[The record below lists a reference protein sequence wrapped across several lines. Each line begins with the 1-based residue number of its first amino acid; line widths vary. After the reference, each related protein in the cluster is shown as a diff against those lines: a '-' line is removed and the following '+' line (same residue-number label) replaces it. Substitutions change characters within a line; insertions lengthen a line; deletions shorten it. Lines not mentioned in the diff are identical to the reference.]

1 MICQRCMQRNATI
14 HLTTSVNGKKREI
27 DLCQKCYRE
36 IKQQE
41 EQRRMNQGAGQDPF
55 GFGNFDDLFKAL
67 SQNNAGPQNP
77 QTPPTQQNFR
87 GNGQQPPQNPNRRGG
102 LLGEYGVDL
111 TQMAKEGKIDPV
123 IGRDKEIER
132 VIEILNRRTKNNP
145 VLTGEAGVGKTAI
158 VEGLAL
164 KIINDDVPQKLLKKE
179 VIRLDVASLVQGT
192 GIRGQFEE
200 RMQQLIK
207 ELRDDDSII
216 LFIDEVH
223 ELVGAGTAEGS
234 SMDAGNIL
242 KPALARGELQMVG
255 ATTLNEYRKIE
266 KDPALE
272 RRLQPVRVSEPSLD
286 ETVTILKGIQ
296 KQYEDYHHVNY
307 TDKAIQS
314 AVELSHRYIQDRFLP
329 DKAIDLLDE
338 AGSKKNLTIRTI
350 DPEEIQE
357 KIDEAEKQKQ
367 TALQQEDYE
376 KAAFYR
382 DQVTKHKEMM
392 NQQTPESDLPVITEK
407 DMVHIIEQKTG
418 IPVGEL
424 KEKEQEQLRDLD
436 DSLRKH
442 VIGQDDAVEK
452 VAKSIRRNRI
462 GLRQKNRPIG
472 SFLFVG
478 PTGVGKTELAKT
490 LALELFG
497 SKDSYVRL
505 DMSEFMEKHSTSK
518 LIGSPPGYVGYEEA
532 GQLTEKIR
540 RNPYS
545 LILVDEVEKAHPDVL
560 HMFLQILDDGRLT
573 DAQGRTVN
581 FKETI
586 IIMTSNAGT
595 TNVESSVGFG
605 AQISGR
611 QHSLLN
617 NLGEF
622 FKPEFLNRLDGIIEF
637 HSLSK
642 EHLLEIVTLMLE
654 DINSALK
661 QHNITVTVDDAA
673 KERLVDLG
681 YDPKMG
687 ARPLRRVIEEQIE
700 DKVAEFYLNNPQVGN
715 IMATVDDSNSIVIT
729 QHSEE
734 SSTPSETTETKDD
747 DSEFSEETNE

>member
-1 MICQRCMQRNATI
+1 MICQRCMERNATI
-14 HLTTSVNGKKREI
+14 HLTTSVNGQRREI
-27 DLCQKCYRE
+27 NLCQKCYRE
-36 IKQQE
+36 IKLQ
-41 EQRRMNQGAGQDPF
+41 EQRGLSNQANQPDPF
-55 GFGNFDDLFKAL
+55 GFNQFDDFFKAL
-67 SQNNAGPQNP
+67 SQGMTPQG
-77 QTPPTQQNFR
+77 TQ
-87 GNGQQPPQNPNRRGG
+87 QNPNRNQNVAGGNQPPHNGGKRGG

-111 TQMAKEGKIDPV
+111 TLMAKEGKIDPV

-132 VIEILNRRTKNNP
+132 VIEILNRRKKNNP

-164 KIINDDVPQKLLKKE
+164 KIIEGNVPQKLQDKE

-200 RMQQLIK
+200 RMQQLMN
-207 ELRDDDSII
+207 ELKDNRDII

-255 ATTLNEYRKIE
+255 ATTINEYRKIE

-272 RRLQPVRVSEPSLD
+272 RRLQPVRVDEPTLE
-286 ETVTILKGIQ
+286 ETLTILKGIQ
-296 KQYEDYHHVNY
+296 KQYENYHHVHF
-307 TDKAIQS
+307 TEAAINA

-338 AGSKKNLTIRTI
+338 SGSKKNLTIQTV
-350 DPEEIQE
+350 DPAALEE
-357 KIDEAEKQKQ
+357 KIKEVEEMKQSALDE
-367 TALQQEDYE
+367 EDYE

-382 DQVTKHKEMM
+382 DQSVKYKEMIE
-392 NQQTPESDLPVITEK
+392 QQTSDSEEPEVTEQ
-407 DMVHIIEQKTG
+407 DIINIIEIKTG
-418 IPVGEL
+418 IPVGDL
-424 KEKEQEQLRDLD
+424 KEKEQKQLKDLD
-436 DSLRKH
+436 QSLRQH
-442 VIGQDDAVEK
+442 VIGQDEAVTK
-452 VAKSIRRNRI
+452 VAKAIRRNRI

-472 SFLFVG
+472 SFMFVG

-497 SKDSYVRL
+497 SKESYVRL
-505 DMSEFMEKHSTSK
+505 DMSEYMEKHSTSK

-532 GQLTEKIR
+532 GQLTEKVR

-595 TNVESSVGFG
+595 TNVEASVGFG
-605 AQISGR
+605 AQMSG
-611 QHSLLN
+611 QQQSILN
-617 NLGEF
+617 HLGDY
-622 FKPEFLNRLDGIIEF
+622 FKPEFLNRFDGIVEF
-637 HSLSK
+637 HSLTK
-642 EHLLEIVTLMLE
+642 ENLLNIIELMLKDVNE
-654 DINSALK
+654 ALNP
-661 QHNITVTVDDAA
+661 HSISLTVDQSA
-673 KERLVDLG
+673 KEKLVDLG

-700 DKVAEFYLNNPQVGN
+700 DKIAEFYLNNPEPGH
-715 IMATVDDSNSIVIT
+715 IIATVDDDGLIQI
-729 QHSEE
+729 QRE
-734 SSTPSETTETKDD
+734 ETTEKEGNSPKNEDTS
-747 DSEFSEETNE
+747 SEDGD

>member
-1 MICQRCMQRNATI
+1 MICQRCMERNATI
-14 HLTTSVNGKKREI
+14 HLTTSINGNRREI

-41 EQRRMNQGAGQDPF
+41 QQGRMNRVMGQDPF
-55 GFGNFDDLFKAL
+55 GMNQFDDFFKAL
-67 SQNNAGPQNP
+67 SRGMQPDQQG
-77 QTPPTQQNFR
+77 QTPPNQQHASG
-87 GNGQQPPQNPNRRGG
+87 GNQPPNQGTSRGG

-111 TQMAKEGKIDPV
+111 TQMAREGKVDPV
-123 IGRDKEIER
+123 IGRDREIER

-164 KIINDDVPQKLLKKE
+164 KIVNGEVPQKLQDKE

-200 RMQQLIK
+200 RMQQLMN
-207 ELRDDDSII
+207 ELRENKNII

-223 ELVGAGTAEGS
+223 EIVGAGSAEGS

-272 RRLQPVRVSEPSLD
+272 RRLQPVRVNEPTLE
-286 ETVTILKGIQ
+286 ETYTILKGIQ
-296 KQYEDYHHVNY
+296 KQYEDYHHVKY
-307 TDKAIQS
+307 SEEAIKS

-329 DKAIDLLDE
+329 DKAIDLIDE
-338 AGSKKNLTIRTI
+338 SGSKKNLTIQTV
-350 DPEEIQE
+350 DPAALEE
-357 KIDEAEKQKQ
+357 KIKEADQAKQE
-367 TALQQEDYE
+367 ALEQEDYE

-382 DQVTKHKEMM
+382 DQVTKYKEMI
-392 NQQTPESDLPVITEK
+392 NQQTPESEQPVITEQ
-407 DMVHIIEQKTG
+407 DIISIIEMRTG

-424 KEKEQEQLRDLD
+424 KEKEQEQLKDLD
-436 DSLRKH
+436 QSLRKH
-442 VIGQDDAVEK
+442 VIGQDQAIDK
-452 VAKSIRRNRI
+452 VARAIRRNRI

-497 SKDSYVRL
+497 SKEAYVRL
-505 DMSEFMEKHSTSK
+505 DMSEYMEKHSTSK

-532 GQLTEKIR
+532 GQLTEKVR

-545 LILVDEVEKAHPDVL
+545 LILVDEVEKAHPDVMN
-560 HMFLQILDDGRLT
+560 MFLQILDDGRLT

-586 IIMTSNAGT
+586 IIMTTNAGT

-605 AQISGR
+605 AQLSGQ

-617 NLGEF
+617 HLGDF
-622 FKPEFLNRLDGIIEF
+622 FRPEFLNRFDGIVEF
-637 HSLSK
+637 NSLTK
-642 EHLLEIVTLMLE
+642 ENLLEIIELMLE
-654 DINSALK
+654 DIKEAMT
-661 QHNITVTVDDAA
+661 QHHITVTVDQSA
-673 KERLVDLG
+673 KEKLVDLG

-700 DKVAEFYLNNPQVGN
+700 DRIAEFYLNNPEPGHILATVDENGN
-715 IMATVDDSNSIVIT
+715 IMITNETDESVTESTSDSTDESTENT
-729 QHSEE
+729 EE
-734 SSTPSETTETKDD
+734 SE
-747 DSEFSEETNE
+747 

>member
-1 MICQRCMQRNATI
+1 MICQRCMERPATI
-14 HLTTSVNGKKREI
+14 HLTTSVNGQKREI
-27 DLCQKCYRE
+27 DLCQRCYRE

-41 EQRRMNQGAGQDPF
+41 QQRRMSQNNRQDPF
-55 GFGNFDDLFKAL
+55 GFNQFDDLFRAL
-67 SQNNAGPQNP
+67 SQNQNP
-77 QTPPTQQNFR
+77 NAQRPQPTQQFS
-87 GNGQQPPQNPNRRGG
+87 GNGQEPPKNGGRGG

-111 TQMAKEGKIDPV
+111 TQMARDGKIDPV

-158 VEGLAL
+158 VEGLAM
-164 KIINDDVPQKLLKKE
+164 KIINDDVPHKLLNKE

-200 RMQQLIK
+200 RMQQLMNELK
-207 ELRDDDSII
+207 ENEDII

-223 ELVGAGTAEGS
+223 EIVGAGSTEGS

-272 RRLQPVRVSEPSLD
+272 RRLQPVRVEEPTIE
-286 ETVTILKGIQ
+286 ETLTILKGIQ
-296 KQYEDYHHVNY
+296 KQYEDYHHVKY
-307 TDKAIQS
+307 SDKAIKS
-314 AVELSHRYIQDRFLP
+314 AVTLSHRYIQDRFLP

-338 AGSKKNLTIRTI
+338 SGSKKNLTIQSV
-350 DPEEIQE
+350 DPKTIQE
-357 KIDEAEKQKQ
+357 KIDEAEQQKQ
-367 TALQQEDYE
+367 LSLEKEDYE
-376 KAAFYR
+376 RAAFYR
-382 DQVTKHKEMM
+382 DQVTKYNEMIE
-392 NQQTPESDLPVITEK
+392 QQSDDSDQPEVTEQ
-407 DMVHIIEQKTG
+407 DIINIIEIKTG

-424 KEKEQEQLRDLD
+424 KEKEQEQLKDLD
-436 DSLRKH
+436 KSLKQH
-442 VIGQDDAVEK
+442 VIGQDEAVDK
-452 VAKSIRRNRI
+452 VAKAIRRNRI

-472 SFLFVG
+472 SFMFVG

-497 SKDSYVRL
+497 SKEAYVRL
-505 DMSEFMEKHSTSK
+505 DMSEYMEKHSTSK
-518 LIGSPPGYVGYEEA
+518 LIGSPPGYVGYDEA
-532 GQLTEKIR
+532 GQLTEKVR

-595 TNVESSVGFG
+595 MNVESSVGFG
-605 AQISGR
+605 AQMSGE
-611 QHSLLN
+611 QHSIKNRLQDYFRPELLN
-617 NLGEF
+617 RFDGIVE
-622 FKPEFLNRLDGIIEF
+622 FKP
-637 HSLSK
+637 LSK
-642 EHLLEIVTLMLE
+642 EDLMVIVELMLE
-654 DINSALK
+654 DVNEALT
-661 QHNITVTVDDAA
+661 QHDITVEVDQSA
-673 KERLVDLG
+673 KEKLVDLG

-700 DKVAEFYLNNPQVGN
+700 DKIAEFYINHPEPGK
-715 IMATVDDSNSIVIT
+715 ISATVENDKIVIT
-729 QHSEE
+729 QKSESE
-734 SSTPSETTETKDD
+734 SESQSSASSDDQSENK
-747 DSEFSEETNE
+747 

>member
-1 MICQRCMQRNATI
+1 MICQRCMERPATI
-14 HLTTSVNGKKREI
+14 HLTTSVNGHRREI

-41 EQRRMNQGAGQDPF
+41 QQGRLNQGNSQDPF
-55 GFGNFDDLFKAL
+55 GFNQFDDLFKAL
-67 SQNNAGPQNP
+67 SQNQNP
-77 QTPPTQQNFR
+77 NTQRPTPPNQQFT
-87 GNGQQPPQNPNRRGG
+87 GNGQQPPQNGGGRGG

-111 TQMAKEGKIDPV
+111 TQMAKDGKIDPV

-158 VEGLAL
+158 VEGLAM
-164 KIINDDVPQKLLKKE
+164 KIVNDEVPHKLQNKE

-200 RMQQLIK
+200 RMQQLMN
-207 ELRDDDSII
+207 ELRENDDII

-223 ELVGAGTAEGS
+223 EIVGAGSAEGS

-272 RRLQPVRVSEPSLD
+272 RRLQPVRVNEPTIE
-286 ETVTILKGIQ
+286 ETLTILKGIQ
-296 KQYEDYHHVNY
+296 KQYEDYHHVKY
-307 TDKAIQS
+307 SDKAIKS

-338 AGSKKNLTIRTI
+338 SGSKKNLTIQAV
-350 DPEEIQE
+350 DPKSLEE
-357 KIDEAEKQKQ
+357 KINEAEKMKQ
-367 TALQQEDYE
+367 ESLEKEDYE

-382 DQVTKHKEMM
+382 DQVTKYKEMIE
-392 NQQTPESDLPVITEK
+392 QQTPQSEQPEVTEQ
-407 DMVHIIEQKTG
+407 DIINIIEIKTG
-418 IPVGEL
+418 IPVGDL
-424 KEKEQEQLRDLD
+424 KEKEQAQLKDLD
-436 DSLRKH
+436 KALRHH
-442 VIGQDDAVEK
+442 VIGQDEAVDK
-452 VAKSIRRNRI
+452 VAKAIRRNRI

-472 SFLFVG
+472 SFMFVG

-497 SKDSYVRL
+497 SKEAYVRL
-505 DMSEFMEKHSTSK
+505 DMSEYMEKHSTSK
-518 LIGSPPGYVGYEEA
+518 LIGSPPGYIGYDEA
-532 GQLTEKIR
+532 GQLTEKVR

-605 AQISGR
+605 AQMSGE
-611 QHSLLN
+611 QHSIKNRLQDYFRPELLN
-617 NLGEF
+617 RF
-622 FKPEFLNRLDGIIEF
+622 DGIVEF
-637 HSLSK
+637 NPLSK
-642 EHLLEIVTLMLE
+642 EHLLEIVDLMLE
-654 DINSALK
+654 DVNEALK
-661 QHNITVTVDDAA
+661 QHDITVHVDQSA
-673 KERLVDLG
+673 KEKLVDLG

-687 ARPLRRVIEEQIE
+687 ARPLRRVIEEQVE
-700 DKVAEFYLNNPQVGN
+700 DKIAEFYINNPEPGE
-715 IMATVDDSNSIVIT
+715 ILATVENDSIMIT
-729 QHSEE
+729 KKSKQQSADENSEE
-734 SSTPSETTETKDD
+734 SDAD
-747 DSEFSEETNE
+747 H

>member
-1 MICQRCMQRNATI
+1 MICQRCMERPATI
-14 HLTTSVNGKKREI
+14 HLTTSVNGRRREI

-41 EQRRMNQGAGQDPF
+41 QQGRLNQGNSQDPF
-55 GFGNFDDLFKAL
+55 GFNQFDDLFRAL
-67 SQNNAGPQNP
+67 SQNQNP
-77 QTPPTQQNFR
+77 NTERPTPPNRQFS
-87 GNGQQPPQNPNRRGG
+87 GNNQQPPTNGGGRGG

-111 TQMAKEGKIDPV
+111 TQMAKDGKIDPV

-158 VEGLAL
+158 VEGLAM
-164 KIINDDVPQKLLKKE
+164 KIVNDEVPHKLQDKE

-200 RMQQLIK
+200 RMQQLMN
-207 ELRDDDSII
+207 ELKDNDNII

-223 ELVGAGTAEGS
+223 EIVGAGSAEGS

-272 RRLQPVRVSEPSLD
+272 RRLQPVRVNEPTIE
-286 ETVTILKGIQ
+286 ETLTILKGIQ
-296 KQYEDYHHVNY
+296 KQYEDYHHVKY
-307 TDKAIQS
+307 SDKAIKS

-338 AGSKKNLTIRTI
+338 SGSKKNLTIQSV
-350 DPEEIQE
+350 DPKSLEE

-367 TALQQEDYE
+367 ESLEKEDYE

-382 DQVTKHKEMM
+382 DQVTKYKEMIE
-392 NQQTPESDLPVITEK
+392 QQTPQSEQPEVTEQ
-407 DMVHIIEQKTG
+407 DIINIIEIKTG

-424 KEKEQEQLRDLD
+424 KEKEQAQLKDLD
-436 DSLRKH
+436 KALRHH
-442 VIGQDDAVEK
+442 VIGQDEAVDK
-452 VAKSIRRNRI
+452 VAKAIRRNRI

-472 SFLFVG
+472 SFMFVG

-505 DMSEFMEKHSTSK
+505 DMSEYMEKHSTSK
-518 LIGSPPGYVGYEEA
+518 LIGSPPGYVGYDEA
-532 GQLTEKIR
+532 GQLTEKVR

-605 AQISGR
+605 AQMSGE
-611 QHSLLN
+611 QHSIKNRLQDYFRPELLN
-617 NLGEF
+617 RF
-622 FKPEFLNRLDGIIEF
+622 DGIVEF
-637 HSLSK
+637 HPLSK
-642 EHLLEIVTLMLE
+642 ENLLEIVDLMLE
-654 DINSALK
+654 DVNEALK
-661 QHNITVTVDDAA
+661 QHDITVHVDQSA
-673 KERLVDLG
+673 KEKLVDLG

-687 ARPLRRVIEEQIE
+687 ARPLRRVIEEHIE
-700 DKVAEFYLNNPQVGN
+700 DKIAEFYINNPEPGK
-715 IMATVDDSNSIVIT
+715 ISATVEDDAIVIT
-729 QHSEE
+729 KKSKEQSSNGE
-734 SSTPSETTETKDD
+734 SQKAN
-747 DSEFSEETNE
+747 EETNKTDSTEQ

>member
-1 MICQRCMQRNATI
+1 MICQRCMERPATI
-14 HLTTSVNGKKREI
+14 HLTTSVNGRRREI

-41 EQRRMNQGAGQDPF
+41 QQGRLNQGNSQDPF
-55 GFGNFDDLFKAL
+55 GFNQFDDLFRAL
-67 SQNNAGPQNP
+67 SQNQNP
-77 QTPPTQQNFR
+77 NTERPTPPNRQFS
-87 GNGQQPPQNPNRRGG
+87 GNNQQPPINGGGRGG

-111 TQMAKEGKIDPV
+111 TQMAKDGKIDPV

-158 VEGLAL
+158 VEGLAM
-164 KIINDDVPQKLLKKE
+164 KIVNDEVPHKLQDKE

-200 RMQQLIK
+200 RMQQLMN
-207 ELRDDDSII
+207 ELKDNDNII

-223 ELVGAGTAEGS
+223 EIVGAGSAEGS

-272 RRLQPVRVSEPSLD
+272 RRLQPVRVNEPTIE
-286 ETVTILKGIQ
+286 ETLTILKGIQ
-296 KQYEDYHHVNY
+296 KQYEDYHHVKY
-307 TDKAIQS
+307 SDKAIKS

-338 AGSKKNLTIRTI
+338 SGSKKNLTIQSV
-350 DPEEIQE
+350 DPKSLEE

-367 TALQQEDYE
+367 ESLEKEDYE

-382 DQVTKHKEMM
+382 DQVTKYKEMIE
-392 NQQTPESDLPVITEK
+392 QQTPQSEQPEVTEQ
-407 DMVHIIEQKTG
+407 DIINIIEIKTG

-424 KEKEQEQLRDLD
+424 KEKEQAQLKDLD
-436 DSLRKH
+436 KALRHH
-442 VIGQDDAVEK
+442 VIGQDEAVDK
-452 VAKSIRRNRI
+452 VAKAIRRNRI

-472 SFLFVG
+472 SFMFVG

-497 SKDSYVRL
+497 SKDAYVRL
-505 DMSEFMEKHSTSK
+505 DMSEYMEKHSTSK
-518 LIGSPPGYVGYEEA
+518 LIGSPPGYVGYDEA
-532 GQLTEKIR
+532 GQLTEKVR

-605 AQISGR
+605 AQISGE
-611 QHSLLN
+611 QHSIKNRLQDYFRPELLN
-617 NLGEF
+617 RF
-622 FKPEFLNRLDGIIEF
+622 DGIVEF
-637 HSLSK
+637 HPLSK
-642 EHLLEIVTLMLE
+642 ENLLEIVDLMLE
-654 DINSALK
+654 DVNEALK
-661 QHNITVTVDDAA
+661 QHDITVHVDQSA
-673 KERLVDLG
+673 KEKLVDLG

-687 ARPLRRVIEEQIE
+687 ARPLRRVIEEHIE
-700 DKVAEFYLNNPQVGN
+700 DKIAEFYINNPEPGK
-715 IMATVDDSNSIVIT
+715 ISATVEDDAIVIT
-729 QHSEE
+729 KKSKEQSSNGE
-734 SSTPSETTETKDD
+734 SQKAN
-747 DSEFSEETNE
+747 EETNKTDSTEQ

>member
-1 MICQRCMQRNATI
+1 MICQRCMERNATI
-14 HLTTSVNGKKREI
+14 HLTTSVNGQRREI

-36 IKQQE
+36 IKLQEQQG
-41 EQRRMNQGAGQDPF
+41 RTNQPNQPDPF
-55 GFGNFDDLFKAL
+55 GFNQFDDFFKAL
-67 SQNNAGPQNP
+67 SQGMTPQGSP
-77 QTPPTQQNFR
+77 QSPP
-87 GNGQQPPQNPNRRGG
+87 GQQQFSGNNQPPNHGGKRGG

-111 TQMAKEGKIDPV
+111 TQMAKDGKIDPV

-132 VIEILNRRTKNNP
+132 VIEILNRRKKNNP

-164 KIINDDVPQKLLKKE
+164 KIVEGDVPQKLQDKK

-200 RMQQLIK
+200 RMQQLMN
-207 ELRDDDSII
+207 ELKDSRDII

-272 RRLQPVRVSEPSLD
+272 RRLQPVRVDEPTLE
-286 ETVTILKGIQ
+286 ETYTILKGIQ
-296 KQYEDYHHVNY
+296 KQYEDYHHVHY
-307 TDKAIQS
+307 SEKAIKA

-338 AGSKKNLTIRTI
+338 SGSKKNLTIQTV
-350 DPEEIQE
+350 DPASLEE
-357 KIDEAEKQKQ
+357 KIKEVEESKQK
-367 TALQQEDYE
+367 ALDQEDYE

-382 DQVTKHKEMM
+382 DQSTKYKEMID
-392 NQQTPESDLPVITEK
+392 QQTADSEEPEVTEQDIIT
-407 DMVHIIEQKTG
+407 IIEMKTN
-418 IPVGEL
+418 IPVGDL
-424 KEKEQEQLRDLD
+424 KEKEQEQLKNLD
-436 DSLRKH
+436 QSLKKH
-442 VIGQDDAVEK
+442 VIGQDEAVTK
-452 VAKSIRRNRI
+452 VAKAIRRNRI

-472 SFLFVG
+472 SFMFIG

-497 SKDSYVRL
+497 SKESYIRL
-505 DMSEFMEKHSTSK
+505 DMSEYMEKHSTSK
-518 LIGSPPGYVGYEEA
+518 LIGSPPGYVGYDEA
-532 GQLTEKIR
+532 GQLTEKVR

-595 TNVESSVGFG
+595 TNVEASVGFG
-605 AQISGR
+605 AQMSGS
-611 QHSLLN
+611 QQSILN
-617 NLGEF
+617 HLGDY
-622 FKPEFLNRLDGIIEF
+622 FKPEFLNRFDGIVEF
-637 HSLSK
+637 HSLTK
-642 EHLLEIVTLMLE
+642 ENLLEIIELMLE
-654 DINSALK
+654 DVNEALRP
-661 QHNITVTVDDAA
+661 HSIALTVDQSA

-700 DKVAEFYLNNPQVGN
+700 DKIAEFYLNNPEPGR
-715 IMATVDDSNSIVIT
+715 ILATVDDEDKIQIIK
-729 QHSEE
+729 E
-734 SSTPSETTETKDD
+734 ETTEESTSS
-747 DSEFSEETNE
+747 SE

>member
-1 MICQRCMQRNATI
+1 MICQRCMERTATI
-14 HLTTSVNGKKREI
+14 HLTTSVNGQRQEI
-27 DLCQKCYRE
+27 DLCQRCYRD
-36 IKQQE
+36 IKHQEQQRK
-41 EQRRMNQGAGQDPF
+41 QNQNNHQDPF
-55 GFGNFDDLFKAL
+55 GFNQFDELFKAL
-67 SQNNAGPQNP
+67 SNN
-77 QTPPTQQNFR
+77 
-87 GNGQQPPQNPNRRGG
+87 QNPNTKKPNHTGQVPGNNQEPPRNRGRNG

-111 TQMAKEGKIDPV
+111 TQMAKDGKIDPV

-158 VEGLAL
+158 VEGLAM
-164 KIINDDVPQKLLKKE
+164 KIVNDDVPQKLLNKE

-200 RMQQLIK
+200 RMQQLMNELK
-207 ELRDDDSII
+207 ESENVI

-223 ELVGAGTAEGS
+223 EIVGAGSTEGS

-272 RRLQPVRVSEPSLD
+272 RRLQPVRVAEPTIEEIL
-286 ETVTILKGIQ
+286 TILKGIQ

-307 TDKAIQS
+307 TDQAIKS
-314 AVELSHRYIQDRFLP
+314 AVSLSHRYIQDRFLP

-338 AGSKKNLTIRTI
+338 SGSKKNLTIQSV
-350 DPEEIQE
+350 DPKALQE
-357 KIDEAEKQKQ
+357 KISEAEYHKEQS
-367 TALQQEDYE
+367 LDSEDYE

-382 DQVTKHKEMM
+382 DQVTKYNEMIE
-392 NQQTPESDLPVITEK
+392 QQTDQSEQPEVTEQ
-407 DMVHIIEQKTG
+407 DIINIIEIKTG

-424 KEKEQEQLRDLD
+424 KEKEQAQLKDLD
-436 DSLRKH
+436 KAIKHH
-442 VIGQDDAVEK
+442 VIGQDEAVDRVSK
-452 VAKSIRRNRI
+452 AIRRNRI

-472 SFLFVG
+472 SFMFVG
-478 PTGVGKTELAKT
+478 PTGVGKTELAKS

-497 SKDSYVRL
+497 SKESYVRL
-505 DMSEFMEKHSTSK
+505 DMSEYMEKHSTSK
-518 LIGSPPGYVGYEEA
+518 LIGSPPGYVGYDEA
-532 GQLTEKIR
+532 GQLTEKVR

-605 AQISGR
+605 AQLSGK
-611 QHSLLN
+611 QHSIKQHLEEYFRPELLN
-617 NLGEF
+617 RF
-622 FKPEFLNRLDGIIEF
+622 DGIVEF
-637 HSLSK
+637 KSLSK
-642 EHLLEIVTLMLE
+642 ENLMEIVELMLK
-654 DINSALK
+654 DVNDALK
-661 QHNITVTVDDAA
+661 QHDITVNIDQSA
-673 KERLVDLG
+673 KEKLVDLG

-687 ARPLRRVIEEQIE
+687 ARPLRRVIEEQVE
-700 DKVAEFYLNNPQVGN
+700 DKIAEFYINHPEPGTIL
-715 IMATVDDSNSIVIT
+715 ATVENDSIVIT
-729 QHSEE
+729 QE
-734 SSTPSETTETKDD
+734 SKQSASNNNDEQAEDM
-747 DSEFSEETNE
+747 

>member
-1 MICQRCMQRNATI
+1 MICQRCMERNATI
-14 HLTTSVNGKKREI
+14 HLTTSVNGQRREI

-36 IKQQE
+36 IKLQEQQG
-41 EQRRMNQGAGQDPF
+41 RSNQPDPF
-55 GFGNFDDLFKAL
+55 GFNQFDDFFKAL
-67 SQNNAGPQNP
+67 SQGATQS
-77 QTPPTQQNFR
+77 PPGQQNFN
-87 GNGQQPPQNPNRRGG
+87 GNNQPPHQGGNRGG

-111 TQMAKEGKIDPV
+111 TLMAKEGKIDPV

-132 VIEILNRRTKNNP
+132 VIEILNRRKKNNP

-164 KIINDDVPQKLLKKE
+164 KIIEGNVPQKLQNKE

-200 RMQQLIK
+200 RMQQLMN
-207 ELRDDDSII
+207 ELKDSRDII

-272 RRLQPVRVSEPSLD
+272 RRLQPVRVDEPTLE
-286 ETVTILKGIQ
+286 ETHTILKGIQ
-296 KQYEDYHHVNY
+296 KQYEDYHHVHF
-307 TDKAIQS
+307 TEKAINA

-338 AGSKKNLTIRTI
+338 SGSKKNLTIQTV
-350 DPEEIQE
+350 DPASLEE
-357 KIDEAEKQKQ
+357 KIKEVEDLKQS
-367 TALQQEDYE
+367 ALDQEDYE

-382 DQVTKHKEMM
+382 DQSTKYKEMVD
-392 NQQTPESDLPVITEK
+392 QQTSDSKEPEVTEQ
-407 DMVHIIEQKTG
+407 DIINIIEIKTG
-418 IPVGEL
+418 IPVGDL
-424 KEKEQEQLRDLD
+424 KEKEQEQLKDLD
-436 DSLRKH
+436 QSLRKH
-442 VIGQDDAVEK
+442 VIGQDEAVTK
-452 VAKSIRRNRI
+452 VAKAIRRNRI
-462 GLRQKNRPIG
+462 GLRQKHRPIG
-472 SFLFVG
+472 SFMFIG

-497 SKDSYVRL
+497 SKESYIRL
-505 DMSEFMEKHSTSK
+505 DMSEYMEKHSTSK

-532 GQLTEKIR
+532 GQLTEKVR

-595 TNVESSVGFG
+595 TNVEASVGFG
-605 AQISGR
+605 AQMSGS
-611 QHSLLN
+611 QQSLLN
-617 NLGEF
+617 HLGDY
-622 FKPEFLNRLDGIIEF
+622 FKPEFLNRFDGIVEF

-642 EHLLEIVTLMLE
+642 ENLLDIIELMLE
-654 DINSALK
+654 DVNEALSP
-661 QHNITVTVDDAA
+661 HSIRLTVDQSA
-673 KERLVDLG
+673 KEKLVDLG

-700 DKVAEFYLNNPQVGN
+700 DKIAEFYLNNPEPGH
-715 IMATVDDSNSIVIT
+715 IIATVGEDQTIQIEKEQSDQEKKLSSENSE
-729 QHSEE
+729 Q
-734 SSTPSETTETKDD
+734 
-747 DSEFSEETNE
+747 

>member
-1 MICQRCMQRNATI
+1 MICQRCMERPATI
-14 HLTTSVNGKKREI
+14 HLTTSVNGRRREI

-41 EQRRMNQGAGQDPF
+41 QQGRLNQGNSQDPF
-55 GFGNFDDLFKAL
+55 GFNQFDDLFRAL
-67 SQNNAGPQNP
+67 SQNQNP
-77 QTPPTQQNFR
+77 NTERPTPPNRQFS
-87 GNGQQPPQNPNRRGG
+87 GNNQQPPINGGGRGG

-111 TQMAKEGKIDPV
+111 TQMAKDGKIDPV

-158 VEGLAL
+158 VEGLAM
-164 KIINDDVPQKLLKKE
+164 KIVNDEVPHKLQDKE

-200 RMQQLIK
+200 RMQQLMN
-207 ELRDDDSII
+207 ELKDNDNII

-223 ELVGAGTAEGS
+223 EIVGAGSAEGS

-272 RRLQPVRVSEPSLD
+272 RRLQPVRVNEPTIE
-286 ETVTILKGIQ
+286 ETLTILKGIQ
-296 KQYEDYHHVNY
+296 KQYEDYHHVKY
-307 TDKAIQS
+307 SDKAIKS

-338 AGSKKNLTIRTI
+338 SGSKKNLTIQSV
-350 DPEEIQE
+350 DPKSLEE

-367 TALQQEDYE
+367 ESLEKEDYE

-382 DQVTKHKEMM
+382 DQVTKYKEMIE
-392 NQQTPESDLPVITEK
+392 QQTPQSEQPEVTEQ
-407 DMVHIIEQKTG
+407 DIINIIEIKTG

-424 KEKEQEQLRDLD
+424 KEKEQAQLKDLD
-436 DSLRKH
+436 KALRHH
-442 VIGQDDAVEK
+442 VIGQDEAVDK
-452 VAKSIRRNRI
+452 VAKAIRRNRI

-472 SFLFVG
+472 SFMFVG

-497 SKDSYVRL
+497 SKDAYVRL
-505 DMSEFMEKHSTSK
+505 DMSEYMEKHSTSK
-518 LIGSPPGYVGYEEA
+518 LIGSPPGYVGYDEA
-532 GQLTEKIR
+532 GQLTEKVR

-605 AQISGR
+605 AQMSGE
-611 QHSLLN
+611 QHSIKNRLQDYFRPELLN
-617 NLGEF
+617 RF
-622 FKPEFLNRLDGIIEF
+622 DGIVEF
-637 HSLSK
+637 HPLSK
-642 EHLLEIVTLMLE
+642 ENLLEIVDLMLE
-654 DINSALK
+654 DVNEALK
-661 QHNITVTVDDAA
+661 QHDITVHVDQSA
-673 KERLVDLG
+673 KEKLVDLG

-687 ARPLRRVIEEQIE
+687 ARPLRRVIEEHIE
-700 DKVAEFYLNNPQVGN
+700 DKIAEFYINNPEPGK
-715 IMATVDDSNSIVIT
+715 ISATVEDDAIVIT
-729 QHSEE
+729 KKSKEQSSNGE
-734 SSTPSETTETKDD
+734 SQKAN
-747 DSEFSEETNE
+747 EETNKTDSTEQ